1 MNEIWA
7 NRLIAETKTWAEMP
21 PSRRKAVK
29 DILAARVGNNVIMP
43 EQYETIT
50 GEEYTGQAV

>member
-7 NRLIAETKTWAEMP
+7 NRLIADTKKWAEMP
-21 PSRRKAVK
+21 AYRHKPVK
-29 DILAARVGNNVIMP
+29 DILAARVGNNVITP

>member
-7 NRLIAETKTWAEMP
+7 NRLIAGTKIWAEMP
-21 PSRRKAVK
+21 ASRRKAVK
-29 DILAARVGNNVIMP
+29 DILAVRVGNNAITP

>member
-21 PSRRKAVK
+21 SYRRAAVK
-29 DILAARVGNNVIMP
+29 TILAARVANNTITV

-50 GEEYTGQAV
+50 GEEYAGQAV